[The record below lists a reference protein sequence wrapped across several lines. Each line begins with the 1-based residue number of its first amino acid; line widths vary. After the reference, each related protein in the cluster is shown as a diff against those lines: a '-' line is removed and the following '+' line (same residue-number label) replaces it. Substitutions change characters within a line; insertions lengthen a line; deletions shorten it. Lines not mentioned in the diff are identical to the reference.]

1 MVKRILAVL
10 LSAGALLP
18 LGAKV
23 RWLETEHDFG
33 AFKEESGKVSC
44 VFRFVNEGEE
54 AVSIRAVRASCG
66 CTSSSFTHSP
76 VERGDT
82 GEITAT
88 FNPAGRP
95 GRFTKTLTVDIA
107 GGGAGPRQSLTING
121 VVIGSENTLL
131 SRYPVQA
138 EPLRFRTQLVPFGTV
153 LKGRAKSA
161 FVEVYNASTDSV
173 KPEWSGVP
181 RYVRVASSENMIPP
195 GEQVV
200 YSLVITPDDNAP
212 YGILTD
218 SVYIAAPGAEAMKL
232 DLSAI
237 IEEDFSRMTPGQ
249 RQNAPV
255 VGIASDR
262 VDFGRISR
270 DGGAVSRTFLIENN
284 GKSDLMLRRVYTTD
298 RGVTVTPST
307 GKVKKG
313 KSAEIT
319 VTVDPSEIASEIL
332 SARIQV
338 IANDPEQSLTI
349 VRAIGEITD

>member
-1 MVKRILAVL
+1 MIKHMMV
-10 LSAGALLP
+10 ALIALCAMAP
-18 LGAKV
+18 AGAKV

-33 AFKEESGKVSC
+33 AFREANGKVSC
-44 VFRFVNEGEE
+44 TFRFINEGDEE
-54 AVSIRAVRASCG
+54 VSIRAVRASCG
-66 CTSSSFTHSP
+66 CTSSSFTHSAI
-76 VERGDT
+76 ERGDT
-82 GEITAT
+82 GEIVAT

-107 GGGAGPRQSLTING
+107 GGGAGPRQALTING
-121 VVIGSENTLL
+121 VVIGSESTLL

-173 KPEWSGVP
+173 APEWSGVP

-218 SVYIAAPGAEAMKL
+218 SVYIASPGAEAMKL

-237 IEEDFSRMTPGQ
+237 IEEDFSRLTPGQ
-249 RQNAPV
+249 RQNTPV
-255 VGIASDR
+255 ISVASDR
-262 VDFGRISR
+262 LDFDRIPR
-270 DGGAVSRTFLIENN
+270 DGGPVSRTFTIGNT
-284 GKSDLMLRRVYTTD
+284 GKSDLLLRRVYTTD
-298 RGVTVTPST
+298 RGVTVTPSA

-313 KSAEIT
+313 KTVEIT
-319 VTVDPSEIASEIL
+319 VTADPAEISSEVL
-332 SARIQV
+332 SARIQ
-338 IANDPEQSLTI
+338 IITNDPEQSLTI
-349 VRAIGEITD
+349 VRAIGEIVE